1 MQSFPKEGPG
11 HGLLSEDDGRA
22 GSAKLEEEPKREQ
35 RWLPLCRK
43 TTGQL
48 AGYFSL
54 ESLTA
59 PLVLEMV
66 ALVLGQVADWLEKKG
81 PYVAQIL
88 VILNNKTWSQ
98 I

>member
-1 MQSFPKEGPG
+1 MRLPEFPQGRAWPW
-11 HGLLSEDDGRA
+11 LLSEDDGRA

-43 TTGQL
+43 TTGHQL

-66 ALVLGQVADWLEKKG
+66 ALV
-81 PYVAQIL
+81 
-88 VILNNKTWSQ
+88 
-98 I
+98 